1 MNGTCSKCSASLDT
15 TGYPLWCKACRA
27 ANKRDYESTK
37 REMTEGKGF
46 AAGVQ
51 AMRQYLAENF
61 RRYGSQG
68 AFTGNEIAQTILN
81 VKGPSPA

>member
-1 MNGTCSKCSASLDT
+1 MEFCSRCKGELDT
-15 TGYPLWCKACRA
+15 TGSPRWCKKCR
-27 ANKRDYESTK
+27 NDYQQDYQATRK
-37 REMTEGKGF
+37 AMTEGKGF

-68 AFTGNEIAQTILN
+68 AFTGDEIAQTIIN